1 MKDIELFANWI
12 NLTKYHDRL
21 LKAMDYSLHH
31 QFQLGINEFYLLYF
45 LAQTGEKKMRL
56 SDLLPKV
63 GLSHSALSRLVSR
76 MEKYRGQSLVQ
87 RKTDERD
94 KRSVVI
100 LLSEEGERLAEE
112 MLSLLNSTLN
122 KQLNEK
128 DINKIK
134 GLFD

>member
-1 MKDIELFANWI
+1 MNDNELFANWM

-21 LKAMDYSLHH
+21 LKAMDYSLRN

-45 LAQTGEKKMRL
+45 LAQTDEKKMRL

-76 MEKYRGQSLVQ
+76 MEKYRGESLVQ
-87 RKTDERD
+87 RKTDEED
-94 KRSVVI
+94 KRSVDV
-100 LLSEEGERLAEE
+100 LLSNEGELLAKE
-112 MLSLLNSTLN
+112 MLTLLNSTLN
-122 KQLNEK
+122 KQLSEK

-134 GLFD
+134 GLVD

>member
-1 MKDIELFANWI
+1 MNDNELFATWI

-21 LKAMDYSLHH
+21 LKAMDYALHH
-31 QFQLGINEFYLLYF
+31 QFQLGINEFYLLHF
-45 LAQTGEKKMRL
+45 LAQTDEKKMRL

-76 MEKYRGQSLVQ
+76 MEKYRGESLVQ
-87 RKTDERD
+87 RTTDQGD
-94 KRSVVI
+94 KRSVDV
-100 LLSEEGERLAEE
+100 LLSEEGEQLAEE

-122 KQLNEK
+122 NQLSEK

>member
-1 MKDIELFANWI
+1 MNDNELFATWI

-21 LKAMDYSLHH
+21 LKAMDYTLHH

-45 LAQTGEKKMRL
+45 LAQTDEKKMRL

-76 MEKYRGQSLVQ
+76 MEKYRGESLIE
-87 RKTDERD
+87 RTTDEKD
-94 KRSVVI
+94 KRSVDV

-112 MLSLLNSTLN
+112 MLSLLNNTLN
-122 KQLNEK
+122 KQLSEK

-134 GLFD
+134 DLFD

>member
-1 MKDIELFANWI
+1 MNDNELFATWI
-12 NLTKYHDRL
+12 NLTKYHNRL

-31 QFQLGINEFYLLYF
+31 QFQLGMNEFYLLYF
-45 LAQTGEKKMRL
+45 LAQTDEKKMRL

-76 MEKYRGQSLVQ
+76 MEKYRGKSLVE
-87 RKTDERD
+87 RKADEKD
-94 KRSVVI
+94 KRSVDVF
-100 LLSEEGERLAEE
+100 LSEEGERLAEE

-122 KQLNEK
+122 KQLSEK

>member
-1 MKDIELFANWI
+1 MNDKELVATWI

-45 LAQTGEKKMRL
+45 LAQTDEKKMRL

-76 MEKYRGQSLVQ
+76 MEKYRGESLVQ

-94 KRSVVI
+94 KRSVDV
-100 LLSEEGERLAEE
+100 LLSEIGRASCRERV
-112 MLSLLNSTLN
+112 
-122 KQLNEK
+122 
-128 DINKIK
+128 
-134 GLFD
+134 